1 MRVPDNYDMYERHER
16 EQERRKRL
24 RKRKRKLFEEIE
36 VEDLPFYKENEECQ
50 HYTK

>member
-36 VEDLPFYKENEECQ
+36 VEDLPFY
-50 HYTK
+50 